1 MTEETLTKV
10 ENLDI
15 NDNDQGLVDCLNG
28 RHVSNS
34 SPRIPTKNK
43 RTTSPLREESS
54 ESEEESDDEESDD
67 DESTVPP
74 RKSGKSSQPAT
85 KCIKMS
91 RTPKVAPIATTN
103 NLLALQQ
110 QFINAVDFAQVFE
123 HNKSYFHKMSK
134 HDSLYI
140 RMRTK
145 GRSNKLPL
153 NISKELQDALEQ
165 CQKKEDLPCELY
177 AALRDKCRELG
188 VHFNLLPLETKFC
201 ERIMT
206 PSASH
211 DGSMISS
218 ISEITGFSPTGFI
231 GKGTKNMM
239 ANGQKIGTPATVNQ
253 LLDMIGHTWAYT
265 RIERKKSIIAS
276 KYESLFTG
284 LRHHGSQL
292 RVYFDRGGE
301 AFGNH
306 VMKLIHNLTTDY
318 FSGC

>member
-91 RTPKVAPIATTN
+91 RTPKEAPIATTN
-103 NLLALQQ
+103 NLLAPQQ
-110 QFINAVDFAQVFE
+110 QFINAMDFAQAFE
-123 HNKSYFHKMSK
+123 HNKSYFHKMTKQNSF
-134 HDSLYI
+134 YI
-140 RMRTK
+140 RMHIK
-145 GRSNKLPL
+145 GRSNILPM

-165 CQKKEDLPCELY
+165 CRKTEDLPCELY

-188 VHFNLLPLETKFC
+188 VHFNLLPLDKKTC

-218 ISEITGFSPTGFI
+218 LSEITGFSPTSFI
-231 GKGTKNMM
+231 RKGTKYVT
-239 ANGQKIGTPATVNQ
+239 ADGQKVGTPATPSEPT
-253 LLDMIGHTWAYT
+253 I
-265 RIERKKSIIAS
+265 
-276 KYESLFTG
+276 
-284 LRHHGSQL
+284 
-292 RVYFDRGGE
+292 
-301 AFGNH
+301 
-306 VMKLIHNLTTDY
+306 
-318 FSGC
+318 